1 MSKQLY
7 ATGERA
13 FFAAGNSRLGFHSYF
28 ESCFRDRVSHLL
40 CIKGGPG
47 TGKNT
52 LMRTVAREGERRG
65 YRGEYY
71 YCSSDPD
78 SLDAVLLFDGKRSV
92 GLVDATAP
100 HIFEG
105 KLPGV
110 QEEIVDLG
118 QFWHRSRLL
127 DRQADIVLWNQQKAD
142 GYRDAY
148 RYLAG
153 VGEVSDVLY
162 DLTLSTI
169 DTSKLERTASR
180 LLRGIASQKG
190 GQVRIG
196 LCDSIGMRGRV
207 TLDTYLHLGER
218 LCLIADYYDSG
229 FALMRRLANGAF
241 ERGIALRVSYHP
253 ILPDRIDALFLEDSK
268 TVFLVGER
276 QQMLEIAER
285 MPHARLIDM
294 RRLVR
299 RDQVRASRDRIRGA
313 ARLRE
318 ALLDGACDALKEVKQ
333 AHFKLEEAYATAMDF
348 EAKERY
354 TGELCRRLFE
364 GESDK

>member
-52 LMRTVAREGERRG
+52 LMRAVAREGERRG
-65 YRGEYY
+65 YRNEYY

-78 SLDAVLLFDGKRSV
+78 SLDAVLLLDEKHSV

-100 HIFEG
+100 HVFEG

-127 DRQADIVLWNQQKAD
+127 ARQDDIVLWNQQKAK

-153 VGEVSDVLY
+153 VGEVSDILY

-169 DTSKLERTASR
+169 DAPKLERTATR
-180 LLRGIASQKG
+180 LLRGIPPQKE

-218 LCLIADYYDSG
+218 LCLIEDYYDSG
-229 FALMRRLANGAF
+229 FALVRRLANIAF
-241 ERGIALRVSYHP
+241 ERKIASRVSYHP
-253 ILPDRIDALFLEDSK
+253 VLPDRIDALFLEDSK
-268 TVFLVGER
+268 TVFVVGER
-276 QQMLEIAER
+276 QEMLEAAER

-299 RDQVRASRDRIRGA
+299 REQVRASRDRIRGA

-318 ALLDGACDALKEVKQ
+318 ALLDGACDALQEVKE
-333 AHFKLEEAYATAMDF
+333 AHFKLEEVYAAAMDF
-348 EAKERY
+348 DAKERY
-354 TGELCRRLFE
+354 TKELCKRLFE
-364 GESDK
+364 GESER

>member
-28 ESCFRDRVSHLL
+28 ESCFRDRVSHLI

-65 YRGEYY
+65 YRAEYY

-78 SLDAVLLFDGKRSV
+78 SLDAVLLFDEKRSV

-105 KLPGV
+105 RLPGV

-118 QFWHRSRLL
+118 QFWDRSRLL
-127 DRQADIVLWNQQKAD
+127 ARQGDIVLWNQQKAD

-162 DLTLSTI
+162 DLTHATI
-169 DTSKLERTASR
+169 DSSKLERTAAR
-180 LLRGIASQKG
+180 LLRGITPQKE

-218 LCLIADYYDSG
+218 LCLIEDYYDSG
-229 FALMRRLANGAF
+229 FALMRRLADIAF
-241 ERGIALRVSYHP
+241 ERRIAARVSYHP
-253 ILPDRIDALFLEDSK
+253 ILPDRIDALFLEESK

-276 QQMLEIAER
+276 QEMLAFAER
-285 MPHARLIDM
+285 KPQARLIDM

-299 RDQVRASRDRIRGA
+299 RDLVRASRDHIRGA

-318 ALLDGACDALKEVKQ
+318 ALLEGACDALQEVKQ
-333 AHFKLEEAYATAMDF
+333 AHFKLEEVYATAMDF
-348 EAKERY
+348 AAKERY
-354 TGELCRRLFE
+354 TRELCRRLFE

>member
-28 ESCFRDRVSHLL
+28 ESCFRDRVSHLI

-65 YRGEYY
+65 YRAEYY

-78 SLDAVLLFDGKRSV
+78 SLDAVLLFDETRSV

-105 KLPGV
+105 RLPGV

-118 QFWHRSRLL
+118 QFWDRSRLL
-127 DRQADIVLWNQQKAD
+127 ARQGDIVLWNQQKAD

-162 DLTLSTI
+162 DLTHATI
-169 DTSKLERTASR
+169 DSPKLERTAAR
-180 LLRGIASQKG
+180 LLRGITPQKD

-218 LCLIADYYDSG
+218 LCLIEDYYDSG
-229 FALMRRLANGAF
+229 FALMRRLADIAF
-241 ERGIALRVSYHP
+241 ERRIAARVSYHP
-253 ILPDRIDALFLEDSK
+253 ILPDRIDALFLEESK

-276 QQMLEIAER
+276 QEMLSFAER
-285 MPHARLIDM
+285 KPQARLIDM

-299 RDQVRASRDRIRGA
+299 RDLVRASRDRIRGT

-318 ALLDGACDALKEVKQ
+318 ALLEGACDALQEVKQ
-333 AHFKLEEAYATAMDF
+333 AHFKLEEVYATAMNF
-348 EAKERY
+348 AAKERY